1 MTSFGIRT
9 LKKFL
14 SCPYAG
20 HAASGG
26 IVTTLA
32 TRTIKTKVLII
43 PSPVLMSA
51 THNFQKKLLR
61 AAKNYRTFNKN
72 YAQAKRLANVLKQN
86 NQILS

>member
-43 PSPVLMSA
+43 PFSRFNVGHTQFPKEIA
-51 THNFQKKLLR
+51 TGRLKLPEINF
-61 AAKNYRTFNKN
+61 
-72 YAQAKRLANVLKQN
+72 
-86 NQILS
+86 ID